1 MTTNSG
7 FWENGLEATA
17 DRLNASL
24 LQRDTLANR
33 PTAGQAGRL
42 FVASDGN
49 NAGLMYRD
57 TGSAWVQVTLS
68 DQATS
73 VPSLRTL
80 GTGAT
85 QSAAGNHTHTISV
98 AATALDDNNGTAVGT
113 SEATVATVAMTTQS
127 GTPRYWIVYGYF
139 YLDTNNTNTYTARL
153 KIGTTTLQ
161 TRTGLSGYSA
171 SDNWMLAAITSVDAS
186 TAYTITVTAQAASGS
201 DLTVSAGVGA
211 KEISN

>member
-7 FWENGLEATA
+7 FWEDGLEGTA

-33 PTAGQAGRL
+33 PTAGQEGRL

-57 TGSAWVQVTLS
+57 SGTAWVQVLLS

-73 VPSLRTL
+73 VASLRTL
-80 GTGAT
+80 GTGAA
-85 QSAAGNHTHTISV
+85 QAAAGDHTHTIAV
-98 AATALDDNNGTAVGT
+98 DATALDDNSGTGVGT
-113 SEATVATVAMTTQS
+113 SETDVASVAMTTQS
-127 GTPRYWIVYGYF
+127 GTPRAWIVYGYF

-153 KIGTTTLQ
+153 KIGATTLQ
-161 TRTGLSGYSA
+161 TRTGLSGYA
-171 SDNWMLAAITSVDAS
+171 VSDNWMLAAISAVDAS
-186 TAYTITVTAQAASGS
+186 TAYTIKVTAQANSGS
-201 DLTVSAGVGA
+201 SLTVGGGVGA
-211 KEISN
+211 KEISD